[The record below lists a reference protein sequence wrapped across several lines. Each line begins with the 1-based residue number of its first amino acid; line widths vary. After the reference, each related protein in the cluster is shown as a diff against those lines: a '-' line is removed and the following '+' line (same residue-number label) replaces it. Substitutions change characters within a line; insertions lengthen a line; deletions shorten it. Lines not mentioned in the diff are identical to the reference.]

1 MKYNRSPATAARI
14 LVLVSAACG
23 LLLTGCASAPAQRA
37 SSEEQTPW
45 RAKYARCREMVL
57 SGPAEM
63 AEIAWADLDYTGSPK
78 LDKED
83 LKLWLDFQVEI
94 LEKTQRDP
102 TKQGVHL
109 QAVQE
114 ISYYPQFNARHMAWL
129 EKAVKA
135 NFFSDKRVIQKA
147 KDVLENKGGLNGAK
161 GTSIEPG
168 ITGAEGAAP

>member
-1 MKYNRSPATAARI
+1 MKYNRSSAAARI
-14 LVLVSAACG
+14 VMLVSAACG
-23 LLLTGCASAPAQRA
+23 LLSAGCASAPSPRA
-37 SSEEQTPW
+37 SSEEQSPW

-94 LEKTQRDP
+94 LEKTQHDP
-102 TKQGVHL
+102 AKQGLQL

-114 ISYYPQFNARHMAWL
+114 ISYYSQFNAKHRAWL
-129 EKAVKA
+129 EKAVTTH
-135 NFFSDKRVIQKA
+135 FFSDKKVIQKA
-147 KDVLENKGGLNGAK
+147 KDVLERKGGLDGAK
-161 GTSIEPG
+161 GTSLESESIG
-168 ITGAEGAAP
+168 VDGAGQ

>member
-1 MKYNRSPATAARI
+1 MKYHRTRAAA
-14 LVLVSAACG
+14 LVAVLVSSVGC
-23 LLLTGCASAPAQRA
+23 LLSGCASAPAPRA
-37 SSEEQTPW
+37 SSEEQSQW

-57 SGPAEM
+57 SGPGEM

-78 LDKED
+78 LEKED
-83 LKLWLDFQVEI
+83 LKQWLDFQVEI
-94 LEKTQRDP
+94 LEKTQRDS

-168 ITGAEGAAP
+168 ITGAEGAGQ